1 MIDRSRLLSSVKR
14 IQLVATRLVENLLA
28 GDYRSVFR
36 GPGIEFD
43 EVREYV
49 EGDDA
54 RLIDWNVSSRM
65 GGPFTKTFREER
77 ELTLVLVVD
86 VSASLLSGLPSRTRR
101 ELVAELFALLSLAA
115 VVNNDRVGA
124 VLFSDRIES
133 WVAPRKGKRHAL
145 RLITDMVGIDPAGRG
160 SDLALA
166 LRTTGEALKRRG
178 VVIVIS
184 DFKTR
189 GYLPDLTLMGRRH
202 DVIAVRVS
210 DPLDRAFPVSGL
222 VRLDD
227 PESRRTMLAPG
238 YSRRF
243 RESYAEYWEQHRKS
257 WLAECRKRGIGTM
270 EVSTDQDPAVALI
283 RYFDTRKGR

>member
-1 MIDRSRLLSSVKR
+1 MDHSLLLTSVRR

-36 GPGIEFD
+36 GPGMEFD

-65 GGPFTKTFREER
+65 NAPFTKTFREER

-86 VSASLLSGLPSRTRR
+86 VSASLFAGPSERTRR
-101 ELVAELFALLSLAA
+101 EIVVKLFALLSLAA

-124 VLFSDRIES
+124 ILFSDRIES

-145 RLITDMVGIDPAGRG
+145 RLITDLVGAQPRGGG
-160 SDLALA
+160 SDLSLA

-178 VVIVIS
+178 VVIVLS
-184 DFKTR
+184 DFKTT
-189 GYLPDLTLMGRRH
+189 GYLPDLTLMSRRH
-202 DVIAVRVS
+202 DVIAVRVT
-210 DPLDRAFPVSGL
+210 DPVDSEFPVTGL
-222 VRLDD
+222 IHLDD
-227 PESRRTMLAPG
+227 PETRRTIAVPG
-238 YSRRF
+238 SSERF
-243 RESYAEYWEQHRKS
+243 RRSYEAYWEQHRKQ
-257 WLAECRKRGIGTM
+257 WLTECRKRGIGTL
-270 EVSTDQDPAVALI
+270 EVSTDQDAASRLI
-283 RYFDTRKGR
+283 WYLEKRKAR